1 MRVNFYGKYVNP
13 EVMVHYFFIIN
24 LRGYQNSDLKNDVKI
39 AVYWKLDMS
48 WKTFNLIFMPETLCI
63 NEYYS
68 IDLFEIVRYVWKEMY
83 EEPIRIAPATPNFW
97 NEKTYT
103 ANLTLTYFYVSP
115 DVLENPTYDPNS
127 VSNIFEICSILPDFL
142 TGMTLITFLNTQ
154 KN

>member
-1 MRVNFYGKYVNP
+1 
-13 EVMVHYFFIIN
+13 
-24 LRGYQNSDLKNDVKI
+24 
-39 AVYWKLDMS
+39 
-48 WKTFNLIFMPETLCI
+48 MPETFCI

-68 IDLFEIVRYVWKEMY
+68 IDMCEIVRYVWKKMY
-83 EEPIRIAPATPNFW
+83 EEPIRIAPTTPNFW

-103 ANLTLTYFYVSP
+103 ANPTLTYFYVSP

-127 VSNIFEICSILPDFL
+127 VSNIIEIYSILPDFL